1 MKTATMQM
9 FETDTKERAERSLEL
24 RMKHFFERWAPE
36 EPSAR
41 NEFDYDLITI
51 IRTIYAEASAPANAQ
66 LMAVM
71 ERIPFNIPR

>member
-1 MKTATMQM
+1 MI
-9 FETDTKERAERSLEL
+9 ESETKERHERSLEL
-24 RMKHFFERWAPE
+24 RMKRFFERWAPE
-36 EPSAR
+36 ESSAR

-71 ERIPFNIPR
+71 ERIPFNMPTNNWSGK